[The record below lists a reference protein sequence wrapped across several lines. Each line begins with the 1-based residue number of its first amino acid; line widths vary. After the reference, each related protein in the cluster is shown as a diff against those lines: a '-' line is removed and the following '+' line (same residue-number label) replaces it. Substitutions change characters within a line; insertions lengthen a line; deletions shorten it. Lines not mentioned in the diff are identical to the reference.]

1 MAHFIRTHT
10 MKSNRLI
17 LLLSSFLVFIASC
30 TTDKE
35 TGTAEL
41 KPLALENVKME
52 GELLDRAM
60 QNFDR
65 LETDIYHPEN
75 VYPERHHESSVG
87 WPGDKE
93 GRTILG
99 LVLQAQATHRTP
111 VYLEQLIEMIPDHVN
126 EQGYLGPIQGDTINE
141 QQLSG
146 HGWFLRALCEYYT
159 WKEDERVA
167 GHIQTIMKNLAIPT
181 LGRHK
186 EYPIDPG
193 TRRQHVGEMA
203 GTSQNVVN
211 NWLLSSDI
219 GCDFIFLDG
228 VIHAYSLF
236 PDDQTKQVIEEM
248 IALFMEI
255 DLVKIKAQTHAT
267 LTALRALIRY
277 YHITGEDYLLK
288 KAVETFELYKSVGMT
303 ENYENFNWFDR
314 PEWTEPCAIVDAFMV
329 ASQLW
334 QLTGNEDYLNDA
346 HQIYY
351 NALGHTQRANGG
363 FGCDNCPAG
372 NLEHD
377 LYIKIE
383 EAFWCCTMRGGEGLS
398 KAIEYSYFTHGDTLI
413 LPFFHSSVAE
423 VSFGNGS
430 VSVKQTTGYPFKGN
444 VVLDIA
450 YDGKPGY
457 LPVKLFV
464 PEWAT
469 DPSVRVDGKPRDVS
483 VKDGFL
489 TVMARAGKEHQLEFN
504 FIMKEGLRPGI
515 NTNYSTGNTYSF
527 VYGPLILGHEG
538 DGEIH
543 FHGKPTLE
551 RKDKLTWIAGDGEQ
565 EIELTPV
572 FHHMDPKV
580 TGESGYK
587 KQIIF
592 SSLKK

>member
-1 MAHFIRTHT
+1 
-10 MKSNRLI
+10 MKIYKLN
-17 LLLSSFLVFIASC
+17 LLVCCLLVFIASC
-30 TTDKE
+30 ITDKE
-35 TGTAEL
+35 TGIAEL

-65 LETDIYHPEN
+65 LESDIYHPEN
-75 VYPERHHESSVG
+75 VYPERHHETSVG

-93 GRTILG
+93 GRVILG
-99 LVLQAQATHRTP
+99 LVLQAQATHRAP

-126 EQGYLGPIQGDTINE
+126 EEGYLGPIQGDTINE

-167 GHIQTIMKNLAIPT
+167 GHIQTIVKNLAIPT

-193 TRRQHVGEMA
+193 TRRQHVGKMA

-236 PDDQTKQVIEEM
+236 PDDQTKQLIEEM

-255 DLVKIKAQTHAT
+255 DLVKIQAQTHAT
-267 LTALRALIRY
+267 LTALRSLIRY
-277 YHITGEDYLLK
+277 YQITGEEYLLK
-288 KAVETFELYKSVGMT
+288 KAVETFDLYKSVGMT
-303 ENYENFNWFDR
+303 ENHENFNWFDR

-329 ASQLW
+329 ACQLW

-383 EAFWCCTMRGGEGLS
+383 EAFWCCTMRGGEGLA
-398 KAIEYSYFTHGDTLI
+398 KAIEYSYYTHGDTLI

-423 VSFGNGS
+423 VPFGNGS
-430 VSVKQTTGYPFKGN
+430 VSVKQTSGYPFTGN
-444 VVLDIA
+444 VALDIA
-450 YDGKPGY
+450 YEGKTGN

-464 PEWAT
+464 PEWIT
-469 DPSVRVDGKPRDVS
+469 DPSVTVDGESRVVS
-483 VKDGFL
+483 IKDGFV
-489 TVMARAGKEHQLEFN
+489 TVMVRAGKEHQLELDFTMN
-504 FIMKEGLRPGI
+504 EGMLPGI
-515 NTNYSTGNTYSF
+515 NTKYSSENTYSF
-527 VYGPLILGHEG
+527 AYGPLILGHEG
-538 DGEIH
+538 ESEIH

-551 RKDKLTWIAGDGEQ
+551 RKDKHTWIAGDGEQ
-565 EIELTPV
+565 EIELTSV

-580 TGESGYK
+580 SEESGYK

-592 SSLKK
+592 SSH